1 MPNFADKHG
10 GAREM
15 IRLLVADDEQM
26 VREGLRMV
34 LALERD
40 MAVVGEAANGQAALD
55 LAAAICPDVVIMDL
69 EMPGMDGITA
79 TAALRSVAA
88 HSAVVMLS
96 IHNDV
101 LSRERAFAAGAAAYV
116 DKDARPERLL
126 EAIRSA
132 ARTASASGAAPAPAI
147 T

>member
-1 MPNFADKHG
+1 MPNFAAKHG

-26 VREGLRMV
+26 VREGLRMA

-40 MAVVGEAANGQAALD
+40 MAVVGEAASGQAALD
-55 LAAAICPDVVIMDL
+55 LAAAINPDVVIMDL
-69 EMPGMDGITA
+69 EMPNMDGVTA

-96 IHNDV
+96 IHNDLV
-101 LSRERAFAAGAAAYV
+101 SRERALAAGATAYV
-116 DKDARPERLL
+116 DKGAGLERLL

-132 ARTASASGAAPAPAI
+132 ARSIPAMA
-147 T
+147 